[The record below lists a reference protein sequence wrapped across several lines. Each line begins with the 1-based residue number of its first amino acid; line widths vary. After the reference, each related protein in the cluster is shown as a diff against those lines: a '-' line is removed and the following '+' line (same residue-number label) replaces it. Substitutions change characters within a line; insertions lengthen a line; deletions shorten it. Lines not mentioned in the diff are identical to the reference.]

1 VLTPEIKQAIA
12 SEVQSQI
19 ALENAESQIAIQGGD
34 LDMNSSGL
42 PRMLSEAGP
51 SHPRIFVVAAPIGVT
66 SADGQEC
73 ALSEGDVLRL
83 STPPPPGSTTAYLQ
97 VFASKNRDCV
107 RGNTVSVGLED
118 LQEMQNHMRTSIDRG
133 LEELQAHQ
141 GGLPSPPQ
149 SAAAPP
155 VEASFAPIAPPA
167 DPNVSRELQ
176 EQEHQADTAEQE
188 VLNEAK
194 QADATGNGAPVGM
207 PSPAAEP
214 SKPPV
219 EIALCQTIEQ
229 VVATL
234 GGPKRIV
241 KLGPK
246 HIYVYSD
253 IKITFVDGKVSDVQ

>member
-1 VLTPEIKQAIA
+1 
-12 SEVQSQI
+12 
-19 ALENAESQIAIQGGD
+19 
-34 LDMNSSGL
+34 
-42 PRMLSEAGP
+42 
-51 SHPRIFVVAAPIGVT
+51 
-66 SADGQEC
+66 
-73 ALSEGDVLRL
+73 
-83 STPPPPGSTTAYLQ
+83 
-97 VFASKNRDCV
+97 
-107 RGNTVSVGLED
+107 LED
-118 LQEMQNHMRTSIDRG
+118 LQEMQNHMRASIDRG

-188 VLNEAK
+188 VLNEVK
-194 QADATGNGAPVGM
+194 QADVTGNASNNSTAAGGAVGT
-207 PSPAAEP
+207 PSPAAEA

-219 EIALCQTIEQ
+219 EIALGQTIEQ
-229 VVATL
+229 VVASL
-234 GGPKRIV
+234 GSPKQIV

-246 HIYVYSD
+246 QIYVYSD